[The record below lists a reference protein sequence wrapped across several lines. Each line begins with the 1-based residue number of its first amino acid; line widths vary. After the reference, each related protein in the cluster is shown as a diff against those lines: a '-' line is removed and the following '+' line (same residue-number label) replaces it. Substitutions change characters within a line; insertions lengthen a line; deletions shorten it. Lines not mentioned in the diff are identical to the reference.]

1 MVRLISLLTV
11 MAVFVGSFGYA
22 TAAQSN
28 TASQTQV
35 ETIRAKV
42 KKIGI
47 GERGK
52 VKARLLD
59 GTAHEGFVREANEDS
74 FVIVDKQGSPHVVLY
89 KDVKEVKSR
98 RGLSTG
104 AKIGIGIAIGAGAV
118 LAVLGILIAGL
129 DD

>member
-1 MVRLISLLTV
+1 MVRLISLLMI
-11 MAVFVGSFGYA
+11 MAVFVGSFA
-22 TAAQSN
+22 STASAQAK
-28 TASQTQV
+28 TTSQTQV
-35 ETIRAKV
+35 ETVRAKV

-52 VKARLLD
+52 VKARLIN
-59 GTAHEGFVREANEDS
+59 GTTHEGYVREANDDN

-89 KDVKEVKSR
+89 QDVREVKSR

-118 LAVLGILIAGL
+118 LAVLGLLIANL